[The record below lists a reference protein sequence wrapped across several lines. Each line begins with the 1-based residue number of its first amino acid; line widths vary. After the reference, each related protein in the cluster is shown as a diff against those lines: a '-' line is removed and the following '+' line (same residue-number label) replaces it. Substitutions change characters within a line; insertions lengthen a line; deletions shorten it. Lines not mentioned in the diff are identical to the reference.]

1 MLVQA
6 GQGLK
11 VLSNKNPVV
20 REELIQVVEPKKKK
34 KKVQVGGFNA
44 HLNAY

>member
-34 KKVQVGGFNA
+34 KVQVGGFNA